1 MSAERKVN
9 PLSAEFLYQLYATAL
24 HSESLCGVIAQHMR
38 PEYRPDRSFQ
48 KIQQAI
54 AAHFRT
60 YKQPPS
66 YAVLTQTFVTDYD
79 AIELLDT
86 FRDYDEGDNPE
97 AVVDMLEAYIKGVRL
112 QAVYGEVGKLYNQSR
127 QDEAEK
133 VLKAYAQWP
142 GETFGAGFTEKT
154 ADSLLRADLRKKCVL
169 FRRFGRDSLLLG
181 VLAYN
186 VGEYRLLGDGIRPK
200 SRLIGKL
207 EAEERDI
214 RAEYVS
220 FRKWMGLV
228 IPSIERRRKAEFD
241 LLYEKTKRTYIYENN
256 DRGWK

>member
-1 MSAERKVN
+1 MRTTLAILLLLAGACIRTQAPERAGRARIVV
-9 PLSAEFLYQLYATAL
+9 E
-24 HSESLCGVIAQHMR
+24 E
-38 PEYRPDRSFQ
+38 
-48 KIQQAI
+48 
-54 AAHFRT
+54 
-60 YKQPPS
+60 
-66 YAVLTQTFVTDYD
+66 
-79 AIELLDT
+79 
-86 FRDYDEGDNPE
+86 RDLFDE
-97 AVVDMLEAYIKGVRL
+97 AVELIKRCEGWHTEKDYPYVGYGHRL
-112 QAVYGEVGKLYNQSR
+112 L
-127 QDEAEK
+127 
-133 VLKAYAQWP
+133 L

-207 EAEERDI
+207 EAGERDI

-220 FRKWMGLV
+220 FRKWMGRV

-241 LLYEKTKRTYIYENN
+241 LLYDKTKRTYIYEND